1 VKYVKYV
8 KFVNDL
14 LPEKGHRSMLIGMRR
29 VTVLAVPD
37 KVAASEEKNFLRML
51 LQNLEI
57 DRPRFVL
64 DCSALRKIDNAF
76 LRLLLSSLEEAMKRN
91 GDVRLA
97 ALHPSAQAA
106 LAAAGVDRLF
116 EVFPTAAEAVHS
128 YRKRSAAFVPPL
140 TAEAPG
146 LGEVENA
153 A

>member
-1 VKYVKYV
+1 
-8 KFVNDL
+8 
-14 LPEKGHRSMLIGMRR
+14 MLIGMRR

-51 LQNLEI
+51 FQNLET

-64 DCSALRKIDNAF
+64 DCSALRQIENAV

-97 ALHPSAQAA
+97 AVHPTAQAA

-116 EVFPTAAEAVHS
+116 EIFPTAADAVHS
-128 YRKRSAAFVPPL
+128 YRKRSAAVVPPQ
-140 TAEAPG
+140 AVDAPG
-146 LGEVENA
+146 LGEVESA